1 MSNAIDISVVVCTR
15 NRAASLPA
23 TLASLAE
30 QTLDAARFEVVV
42 VDNGSTDGTA
52 ALLARTPG
60 VRAVAE
66 PRVGLSAA
74 RNAGVSA
81 AAGEVLA
88 FIDDDAVAR
97 ADWLARIAARF
108 ADVDVG
114 ALTGRV
120 EPMWESPRPAWLPD
134 ALLPYLS
141 VVDWG
146 GRAGL
151 LERGQWLCGTNM
163 AFRRAELARAGGF
176 SEALGRRDGV
186 LLSNE
191 EVLVQRRLAA
201 RGIAARYDP
210 VVVVGHRVPTER
222 VAPDWLARRA
232 FWQGVSNAICDRLA
246 ADVGDPSAWLRCAGS
261 AAATVAAPWR
271 LAGRGTRG
279 IEARCKAFL
288 RTGYVLGWTGLVT
301 GAALPSPVPARN
313 VQR

>member
-1 MSNAIDISVVVCTR
+1 MSNAIEISVVVCTR
-15 NRAASLPA
+15 NRAPSLAA
-23 TLASLAE
+23 TLASLAA
-30 QTLDAARFEVVV
+30 QTLDAARVEVVV
-42 VDNGSTDGTA
+42 VDNGSTDDTPD
-52 ALLARTPG
+52 LLARTPG
-60 VRAVAE
+60 VRAVVE

-74 RNAGVSA
+74 RNTGVKA
-81 AAGEVLA
+81 AAGEVVA

-97 ADWLARIAARF
+97 ADWLARIAAGF
-108 ADVDVG
+108 ADGGVG

-120 EPMWESPRPAWLPD
+120 EPVWEAPRPVWLPD

-146 GRAGL
+146 GRACI

-163 AFRRAELARAGGF
+163 AFRRAALARAGGF

-201 RGIAARYDP
+201 DGVVARYDP
-210 VVVVGHRVPTER
+210 AVVVGHRVPAER

-246 ADVGDPSAWLRCAGS
+246 ADVVGAPPWLRCAGS
-261 AAATVAAPWR
+261 AAATVATPWR

-279 IEARCKAFL
+279 IEPRCKALL
-288 RTGYVLGWTGLVT
+288 RAGYVLGWTGLVT
-301 GAALPSPVPARN
+301 GMALPSPR
-313 VQR
+313 RSRTLGR